1 MQRKSSDVIIAGGGL
16 AGMSLAYQIKQ
27 NTPDLSVSV
36 IERNTFPVPKTTAKV
51 GESTVEIASHYLSE
65 TLGFKDHF
73 QGEHL
78 RKYGLRCFFGEP
90 QQDFSQQDELGV
102 SELFGIPTY
111 QLDRGVI
118 ENYLYEQITDLGVD
132 VIDAASTKEIAL
144 SSNQQSV
151 KVETRQGEIQL
162 DGRWLVDAAGRQ
174 QLIKTQ
180 KNLDKDNGHKGN
192 ALWFRI
198 DRQIKI
204 DSWSS
209 NVDWQDRLA
218 CEGHR
223 WLSTNHLMGP
233 GYWVWVIPL
242 GTGATSIGIVMDDQ
256 ALAESGIET
265 YDDTMAWLEKHQP
278 HCAAAIDGAKVL
290 DFVLIRDYSY
300 GCKQM
305 FSQDGWG
312 LTGEAGAF
320 ADPFYSPGS
329 DFIAIS
335 NTFMTHLIGKSCT
348 GQDIQI
354 DSKVFQIFFSSF
366 FDSTLS
372 LYSQQYGGFGDRKM
386 MSIKLLWDFSYYWGV
401 LTLLFYKGAI
411 TDITL
416 IREMNPQL
424 LHAQA
429 LNRNIQTKLR
439 QRASQRIVLP
449 AQGLFLNQYPIPCL
463 QHFNGIL
470 KNTDTVDTRKALQDN
485 IALLTRIA
493 THLQDM
499 LEDNA
504 SLSISDDEKELFG
517 DYRHNVLA

>member
-1 MQRKSSDVIIAGGGL
+1 MQKKQSDVIIAGGGL

-27 NTPDLSVSV
+27 NTPDLSVVV
-36 IERNTFPVPKTTAKV
+36 IERNQFPVPKTTAKV

-78 RKYGLRCFFGEP
+78 RKFGLRCFFGEP
-90 QQDFSQQDELGV
+90 QADFSKQDELGV

-111 QLDRGVI
+111 QLDRGVV
-118 ENYLYEQITDLGVD
+118 ENHLYEQITDLGVD
-132 VIDAASTKEIAL
+132 VIDAASTKDIQL
-144 SSNQQSV
+144 SEHQQTV
-151 KVETRQGEIQL
+151 TVETQEGEMQL
-162 DGRWLVDAAGRQ
+162 DSRWLVDAAGRQ
-174 QLIKTQ
+174 QLIKN
-180 KNLDKDNGHKGN
+180 KNNLSKDNGHKGN

-198 DRQIKI
+198 DRRIQI
-204 DSWSS
+204 DDWST
-209 NVDWQDRLA
+209 NIDWQARLKSQ
-218 CEGHR
+218 GHR

-265 YDDTMAWLEKHQP
+265 FDDTMTWLEQHQP
-278 HCAAAIDGAKVL
+278 HCAAAVEGAKVL

-305 FSQDGWG
+305 FSQEGWG

-335 NTFMTHLIGKSCT
+335 NTFMTHLIGKSCQ
-348 GQDIQI
+348 GKDIQI

-372 LYSQQYGGFGDRKM
+372 LYTNQYGGFGDRKM

-401 LTLLFYKGAI
+401 LTLLFYKNAI
-411 TDITL
+411 TDVAL

-424 LHAQA
+424 QHAQS
-429 LNRNIQTKLR
+429 LNRTIQNKLKA
-439 QRASQRIVLP
+439 RAEKRIVLP

-463 QHFNGIL
+463 QHFNAIL
-470 KNTDTVDTRKALQDN
+470 KNTENIDTRQALQEN

-493 THLQDM
+493 HHLENM
-499 LEDNA
+499 LQDNA
-504 SLSISDDEKELFG
+504 SLTISDDEKELFG
-517 DYRHNVLA
+517 DYRHSVLA